1 MNFAETNSERYSS
14 PDGKMKIHLAYGAT
28 LIVIFALSVH
38 EATKNKVDMPL
49 IVIFLVTSVFIIIF
63 VICDIILCLCQI
75 LISFIYVN
83 QSSGEN
89 LTSILNHYLIPNTA
103 SMVVIICATLL
114 VLGQIITSR
123 KYPLYYVWDYGPH
136 MCTLCMTFSFLLL
149 RWTTSKWETS
159 RLSTFSFSD
168 LNGLD
173 YGTGMAYSY
182 YYGYLRLVLPSTGTS
197 SKGIVEKIENF
208 EDKHGITFPV
218 HKLFILIPSS
228 GYIPPDLKEVSDQ
241 WMESAQ
247 ELEEEI
253 RNRAGIVGRT
263 YRNNVYKIYPG
274 GQKSGV
280 DPVYVVVEGATPL
293 LTFYEI
299 QKHNHSETAVCR
311 QFRQEIISS
320 FHTKLHSVLQNEFD
334 TKNLCEII
342 YYDDYNSDPG
352 TKINIAK
359 LILERVS
366 KIKYST

>member
-1 MNFAETNSERYSS
+1 NTVFVPNTNLIYLRESIVWRKSYVDTEPLPHPKYCINGGHYLCYIVGSGT
-14 PDGKMKIHLAYGAT
+14 DHHFTKI
-28 LIVIFALSVH
+28 
-38 EATKNKVDMPL
+38 P
-49 IVIFLVTSVFIIIF
+49 
-63 VICDIILCLCQI
+63 IILCVGLWT
-75 LISFIYVN
+75 SYV
-83 QSSGEN
+83 
-89 LTSILNHYLIPNTA
+89 H
-103 SMVVIICATLL
+103 II
-114 VLGQIITSR
+114 
-123 KYPLYYVWDYGPH
+123 
-136 MCTLCMTFSFLLL
+136 
-149 RWTTSKWETS
+149 
-159 RLSTFSFSD
+159 FSD

-359 LILERVS
+359 LILERVIILNKDTS
-366 KIKYST
+366 ERHRIESWAGMLAILFRTMLCKIDF